1 MVLSSFLRPSLLPA
15 VLSHSLHLPDSPS
28 SGSIKSLLICS
39 FLLIWIHTG
48 PNCWLGS
55 AKETRLNEV
64 HKTHQQSLAVCVWPF
79 RPGVRVYRC
88 FHTHYAALFFT
99 DYYFNLHRRSL
110 SRTFTPHFHTV
121 LLLFPF
127 YPSPRCLLIFFLR
140 APLLNPF
147 FKSSTSAGAAAA
159 GAAKHTPPGT
169 HVLVFVFCEHH
180 TFTLIIHSTN
190 KKPDPLTTRGF
201 PGELLC
207 VCPCQCVPSPH
218 STSHWYHVCSS
229 RLRRSWFHCS
239 DQRLLSPRSW
249 THSSQ
254 KHSAARSCCQRRTP
268 AAWGSHPGGTE
279 RVLHSESTRWTVCSH
294 YCSHYCSHCLLCVG
308 QWRGYHR
315 CQPRGV
321 GVHAA
326 QHSSRRERLPGGP
339 QAGGLVPAQRNG
351 RNQWRVMKN
360 NTVGTGG

>member
-121 LLLFPF
+121 LLSFPF
-127 YPSPRCLLIFFLR
+127 
-140 APLLNPF
+140 
-147 FKSSTSAGAAAA
+147 
-159 GAAKHTPPGT
+159 
-169 HVLVFVFCEHH
+169 
-180 TFTLIIHSTN
+180 FTL
-190 KKPDPLTTRGF
+190 
-201 PGELLC
+201 LL
-207 VCPCQCVPSPH
+207 VA
-218 STSHWYHVCSS
+218 SS
-229 RLRRSWFHCS
+229 SS
-239 DQRLLSPRSW
+239 SSVPRSW
-249 THSSQ
+249 TRFLNPPHLQVLQQQVLLNTHHLGHTYWFLCFVSTTHS
-254 KHSAARSCCQRRTP
+254 H
-268 AAWGSHPGGTE
+268 
-279 RVLHSESTRWTVCSH
+279 
-294 YCSHYCSHCLLCVG
+294 
-308 QWRGYHR
+308 
-315 CQPRGV
+315 
-321 GVHAA
+321 
-326 QHSSRRERLPGGP
+326 
-339 QAGGLVPAQRNG
+339 
-351 RNQWRVMKN
+351 
-360 NTVGTGG
+360 